1 DNMPIVNVNWNDA
14 LQYCTWAGG
23 RLPTE
28 AEWEYAA
35 RAGSTEVRYGPV
47 DEVAWYKANSSG
59 QTHEVAQKRAN
70 GFGLFDMLGNVW
82 EWVNDWYALN
92 YYAVSPERD
101 PRGPDSGQY
110 GWLRGGSWLN
120 DLPEGGIRVSAR
132 NGNDRNVRS
141 VVYGFRCGGEVF
153 AR

>member
-1 DNMPIVNVNWNDA
+1 MNVSWNDA
-14 LQYCTWAGG
+14 SAFCRWAGG

-35 RAGSTEVRYGPV
+35 RAGSTEERYGPI

-70 GFGLFDMLGNVW
+70 EFGLFDMLGNVW
-82 EWVNDWYALN
+82 EWVNDWYALD
-92 YYAVSPERD
+92 YYTVSPERD
-101 PRGPDSGQY
+101 PRGPQSGQD

-120 DLPEGGIRVSAR
+120 ALPEGGIRVSAR
-132 NGNDRNVRS
+132 NGNDRGVRS
-141 VVYGFRCGGEVF
+141 VVYGLRCVGEVY
-153 AR
+153 AP